1 MLQPRVSRASRVLR
15 VSIKGIKGIKGI
27 TLMQGK
33 STNKIKTERTTSGH
47 IKGIKGIIKTELFSK
62 TGVYAGSKGGLIA
75 PRL

>member
-1 MLQPRVSRASRVLR
+1 M
-15 VSIKGIKGIKGI
+15 KGI
-27 TLMQGK
+27 